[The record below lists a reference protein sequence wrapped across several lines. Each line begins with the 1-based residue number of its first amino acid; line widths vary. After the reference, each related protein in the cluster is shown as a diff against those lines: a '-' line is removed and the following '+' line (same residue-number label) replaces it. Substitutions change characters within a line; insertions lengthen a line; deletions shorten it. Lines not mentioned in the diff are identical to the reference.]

1 MTFSK
6 IHSAGIITAF
16 AIRSSNHKS
25 SVNWYSCSH
34 WRISGRKWNCFW
46 LILQR
51 VFFSLKDNLRSALHK
66 FGKKR
71 PYFLEVLIR
80 TNHTQSV
87 TGYFFI
93 LEWTSTIT
101 KYLRDQL
108 NKLSD
113 FYHQSFQ
120 RMSADVESAQK
131 QWHYTVRLTDWLYEV
146 STLNIPLC
154 TSNCFLKLI
163 SNYIMQVG

>member
-93 LEWTSTIT
+93 LEWTQQLPSTWEISWT
-101 KYLRDQL
+101 SCPIFTTSPFRGCLL
-108 NKLSD
+108 
-113 FYHQSFQ
+113 
-120 RMSADVESAQK
+120 
-131 QWHYTVRLTDWLYEV
+131 
-146 STLNIPLC
+146 TLNWLRNSGITQYDLLIDC
-154 TSNCFLKLI
+154 TRWVHLI
-163 SNYIMQVG
+163 YRYVRRTAFWNLSVIT